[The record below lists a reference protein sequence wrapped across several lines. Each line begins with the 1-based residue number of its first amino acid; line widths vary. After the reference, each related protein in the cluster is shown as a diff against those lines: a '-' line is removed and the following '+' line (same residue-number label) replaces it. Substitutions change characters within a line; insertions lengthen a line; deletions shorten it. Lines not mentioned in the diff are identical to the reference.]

1 MAPTHQSTS
10 STELSSI
17 APMALL
23 EVARIARAHGLR
35 GEVVVALL
43 TNREERLLPGSVLV
57 VGPVHDSTA
66 PVAPAPTKSEAEQMR
81 SLEVRA
87 SRPFQNRWL
96 VNFEGVESRE
106 DAEALHGAVLMA
118 EPVDDPDAL
127 FVHDLIGS
135 ELIDQ
140 HDVKRGVITAVQAN
154 PASDLLVVDGRF
166 YVPVRFVTVSGG
178 GSVRVDIPDGLFD
191 E

>member
-1 MAPTHQSTS
+1 
-10 STELSSI
+10 
-17 APMALL
+17 MALL

-35 GEVVVALL
+35 GEVVVELL

-57 VGPVHDSTA
+57 IGPTRQQGASIA
-66 PVAPAPTKSEAEQMR
+66 PPRPSQSHKG

-96 VNFEGVESRE
+96 VTFDGVESRE
-106 DAEALHGAVLMA
+106 EAEALHGVVLLA

-135 ELIDQ
+135 ILIDQ
-140 HDVKRGVITAVQAN
+140 HGTQRGVITAVQAN
-154 PASDLLVVDGRF
+154 PASDLMVVDDHF
-166 YVPVRFVTVSGG
+166 YVPVRFVTRTDEQRVY
-178 GSVRVDIPDGLFD
+178 VDIPDGLFD

>member
-1 MAPTHQSTS
+1 
-10 STELSSI
+10 
-17 APMALL
+17 MALL

-57 VGPVHDSTA
+57 VGPMHDSTA
-66 PVAPAPTKSEAEQMR
+66 SVAPAKSLAGQMR

-96 VNFEGVESRE
+96 VTFDGVESRE
-106 DAEALHGAVLMA
+106 DAEALHGAVLLA
-118 EPVDDPDAL
+118 EPVEDPDAL

-135 ELIDQ
+135 ALIDQ
-140 HDVKRGVITAVQAN
+140 HNTERGVITAVQAN

-166 YVPVRFVTVSGG
+166 YVPVRFVIRSGG
-178 GSVRVDIPDGLFD
+178 GSVHVDIPDGLFD